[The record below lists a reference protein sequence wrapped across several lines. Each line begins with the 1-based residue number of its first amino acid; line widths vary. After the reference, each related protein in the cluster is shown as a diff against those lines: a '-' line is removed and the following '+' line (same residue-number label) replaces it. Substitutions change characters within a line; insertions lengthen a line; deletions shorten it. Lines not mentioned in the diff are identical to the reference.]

1 MLTVVRAFGLAFAL
15 VAVLTACESLSNA
28 ATMPPEAIS
37 APPSWNVHVVL
48 PDLSPEFE
56 TPPGQPNQPLV
67 MIYSIGRLVGLNLL
81 AGRPLPPDEIPLSD
95 LTARFVGWT
104 PVYLPKSSFS
114 LDDQIL
120 FSCAI
125 IDGEL
130 IARVRDAIL
139 AAGFDPAKVA
149 PGDGYVAFFKNVIPP
164 NYPTDRLVINWRT
177 NQIVLYPVLD
187 LATELNVPSF
197 RWRIYQVAD
206 GQRVL
211 IADWPVVVGKPST
224 RTPMVP
230 HLLMNEMEHYPHWID
245 PETMRYVDP
254 GPHNPLGIWKLRS
267 SLTNKRWYYHGTNN
281 PKLLGRDWRAF
292 SHGCV
297 RNENENIRRLGWVL
311 VSHNAGEELRPGLVT
326 GRLDVIPETRTR
338 VTPLVR
344 GVQAHNYYDTIAVLR
359 HDPPENSVL
368 VFYPNI
374 YGVDWENENFHF
386 SNLDHLTDTLVDLGI
401 TPDKIDEDR
410 AEDLLKRMRKIRVA
424 TEMPV
429 KDLLATEPGS

>member
-1 MLTVVRAFGLAFAL
+1 
-15 VAVLTACESLSNA
+15 
-28 ATMPPEAIS
+28 
-37 APPSWNVHVVL
+37 
-48 PDLSPEFE
+48 
-56 TPPGQPNQPLV
+56 
-67 MIYSIGRLVGLNLL
+67 
-81 AGRPLPPDEIPLSD
+81 
-95 LTARFVGWT
+95 
-104 PVYLPKSSFS
+104 
-114 LDDQIL
+114 
-120 FSCAI
+120 
-125 IDGEL
+125 
-130 IARVRDAIL
+130 
-139 AAGFDPAKVA
+139 
-149 PGDGYVAFFKNVIPP
+149 
-164 NYPTDRLVINWRT
+164 
-177 NQIVLYPVLD
+177 
-187 LATELNVPSF
+187 
-197 RWRIYQVAD
+197 
-206 GQRVL
+206 
-211 IADWPVVVGKPST
+211 
-224 RTPMVP
+224 
-230 HLLMNEMEHYPHWID
+230 MEHYPHWID